1 MQALREYWAKLSERE
16 RLILAG
22 GAAFLFLVVL
32 YLLLWQPLLDARAR
46 LAKLLPRQQQTLQ
59 SVRQLTAQ
67 LGAAPASAMLDLEQA
82 LTSAS
87 SSASVAPANKQML
100 SPQRVKL
107 SFEGVSFSQW
117 LNFAVAMQ
125 SAGWPVGVM
134 DVTRADA
141 GKVKVVAEFGR

>member
-1 MQALREYWAKLSERE
+1 MHALREYWARLSERE
-16 RLILAG
+16 RLILAAG
-22 GAAFLFLVVL
+22 GAFLILVVL

-67 LGAAPASAMLDLEQA
+67 LGVMPASAMLDLEQA
-82 LTSAS
+82 LAKAGSVS
-87 SSASVAPANKQML
+87 SVAPANKQML
-100 SPQRVKL
+100 APQRVKL
-107 SFEGVSFSQW
+107 SFDAVSFGQW
-117 LNFAVAMQ
+117 LDFAVAMQ

-134 DVTRADA
+134 DVTRGDT

>member
-1 MQALREYWAKLSERE
+1 MQALREYWAKLTERE

-22 GAAFLFLVVL
+22 GGAFLALVVL

-59 SVRQLTAQ
+59 SVRQLAAQ
-67 LGAAPASAMLDLEQA
+67 LGATPASAALDLEQA
-82 LTSAS
+82 LAKAGSAS
-87 SSASVAPANKQML
+87 SIAPANKQIL

-107 SFEGVSFSQW
+107 GFEAVSFNQW

-125 SAGWPVGVM
+125 STGWPVSVM
-134 DVTRADA
+134 DVSRGEAA
-141 GKVKVVAEFGR
+141 KVKVVAEFGH